1 MLEVIWGMYLCT
13 CPGFSCWRLS
23 FSVVAPSLS
32 DNPFALD
39 LHPHPRPSTRWGTN
53 ATVMP
58 PSVMPSYADICFHT
72 GDGHPAGCPRT
83 LSLVVPFWWWRDLW
97 HEDCSVL
104 QACSPLPGD
113 TPCSTSF
120 LGAPQA
126 QVLLGSLWGDF
137 RSHPCSVS
145 SAAPEAPEPV
155 EAQGSGHVAGSD
167 QAG

>member
-83 LSLVVPFWWWRDLW
+83 LSLVVYPSGGGGTCGMRTAVSCRPAL
-97 HEDCSVL
+97 HS
-104 QACSPLPGD
+104 QASPG
-113 TPCSTSF
+113 TPH
-120 LGAPQA
+120 AA
-126 QVLLGSLWGDF
+126 QVSWVPHRLRFCLVLCG
-137 RSHPCSVS
+137 
-145 SAAPEAPEPV
+145 ET
-155 EAQGSGHVAGSD
+155 SGPTRAL
-167 QAG
+167 